1 MKRIKIIIIF
11 SVIIIAAAGGIIT
24 YNIINR
30 FEYNDSGAVGNTTGN
45 LYNQGLVC
53 EYGDPN
59 SIPHTYTESTVSTE
73 PSP

>member
-30 FEYNDSGAVGNTTGN
+30 FE
-45 LYNQGLVC
+45 
-53 EYGDPN
+53 
-59 SIPHTYTESTVSTE
+59 
-73 PSP
+73 